1 MTSARILIVENVR
14 STAADLQLR
23 LERLDYVVVGT
34 AESSEEAIA
43 KIGELNPD
51 IILMN
56 IKLREAGD
64 GIKTGELIHAG
75 YKTPIIYLTSSAA
88 QETIH
93 RARSSGPFGYIF
105 LPPNDHQ
112 IFATIETAITRNQL
126 ENQLEQ
132 NRNWLSG
139 ILNSIGDGVIALNN
153 QGQIYFINSVAQEL
167 TGWDQ
172 ADAAGQYIYTVL
184 RLFDEKTHQMLEIP
198 GVENVG
204 GGKKLSKSTETFLIS
219 KDGIAMPVET
229 NINLIKNSRG
239 NTTGIVLA
247 LRDVTQDRKVLK
259 EIELQAQRAKILE
272 QSASRLNTDL
282 DMKSVLTRICS
293 VTNDALNA
301 YATAV
306 FLYDNEIESE
316 SEIGVDDPRE
326 GSKSIKASSLSFPRS
341 VIESLITNENPIHIV
356 NDVSKVDYLPDPGL
370 FQDKKMSAMAIAG
383 IYRQQQLIGIVVSVF
398 SESRGA
404 LQEGELKL
412 FKGLIDQAANSV
424 TNASLF
430 KQIKLGRE
438 RHRRLAKSLVDVQEA
453 ERRRIAGELHDHF
466 GQLLTGLQF
475 MLETVK
481 SQAGDILKPSLDD
494 IQESVRDVIEQVR
507 EMSLNLRP
515 SMLDDMGLV
524 PTLQWHFGRFTR
536 QTGIL
541 VNFHCD
547 EVLNRFR
554 AEIETAAYRIIQEA
568 LTNVARYAQVKN
580 VFVGLAIQHET
591 LWVEVVDKGKGFDTS
606 TILERP
612 TAGLGGMRERAELAG
627 GYLVVRSVLN
637 QGTQVIAALPMNE
650 NRLERRK
657 NARKG
662 IISG

>member
-1 MTSARILIVENVR
+1 MTAARILIVENVR
-14 STAADLQLR
+14 TAAVDLQLR

-56 IKLREAGD
+56 IELREAGD
-64 GIKTGELIHAG
+64 GIKTGKLIHAG
-75 YKTPIIYLTSSAA
+75 YKTPVIYLTSSAG

-112 IFATIETAITRNQL
+112 VFATIETAITRNQL
-126 ENQLEQ
+126 ENQLDQ

-139 ILNSIGDGVIALNN
+139 ILDSIGDGVIALNSH
-153 QGQIYFINSVAQEL
+153 GQIYFINSVAQAL

-172 ADAAGQYIYTVL
+172 AEAAGKYIYTVL
-184 RLFDEKTHQMLEIP
+184 RLFDEKTHQLLEIP

-204 GGKKLSKSTETFLIS
+204 GGKKLSKSAETFLIS
-219 KDGIAMPVET
+219 RDGIAIPVQT
-229 NINLIKNSRG
+229 NINLIKNNRG

-247 LRDVTQDRKVLK
+247 LRDVTQDRKALK

-272 QSASRLNTDL
+272 QSASRLSIDL
-282 DMKSVLTRICS
+282 DTKAVLTSICS
-293 VTNDALNA
+293 ITNNALNA
-301 YATAV
+301 YASAV

-326 GSKSIKASSLSFPRS
+326 GSKSIKASSLSLPKS
-341 VIESLITNENPIHIV
+341 VIESLITIEDPIHIV
-356 NDVSKVDYLPDPGL
+356 NDISSLADLPDPEL
-370 FQDKKMSAMAIAG
+370 FQAKKINVMVIAG
-383 IYRQQQLIGIVVSVF
+383 IYRQQLIGLLVSIF
-398 SESRGA
+398 PESRKP
-404 LQEGELKL
+404 LEDGELIMLKA
-412 FKGLIDQAANSV
+412 LIAQAAYSV
-424 TNASLF
+424 TNADLF
-430 KQIKLGRE
+430 KQIRLGRE

-453 ERRRIAGELHDHF
+453 ERRRIASELHDHF

-481 SQAGDILKPSLDD
+481 TQADDTLKPGIDE

-507 EMSLNLRP
+507 EMSLDLRP

-606 TILERP
+606 AILERP
-612 TAGLGGMRERAELAG
+612 TSGLGGMRERAELAG
-627 GYLVVRSVLN
+627 GYLLVRSVLN
-637 QGTQVIAALPMNE
+637 QGTQVIAALPINE

-657 NARKG
+657 NARQG
-662 IISG
+662 SIGG

>member
-1 MTSARILIVENVR
+1 MTAARILIVENVR
-14 STAADLQLR
+14 TAAVDLQLR

-56 IKLREAGD
+56 IELREAGD

-75 YKTPIIYLTSSAA
+75 YKTPVIYLTSSAG

-112 IFATIETAITRNQL
+112 VFATIETAITRNQL
-126 ENQLEQ
+126 ENQLDQ

-139 ILNSIGDGVIALNN
+139 ILDSIGDGVIALNSH
-153 QGQIYFINSVAQEL
+153 GQIYFINSVAQAL

-172 ADAAGQYIYTVL
+172 AEAAGKYIYTVL
-184 RLFDEKTHQMLEIP
+184 RLFDEKTHQLLEIP

-204 GGKKLSKSTETFLIS
+204 GGKKLSKSSETFLIS
-219 KDGIAMPVET
+219 RDGIAIPVQT
-229 NINLIKNSRG
+229 NINLIKNNRG

-247 LRDVTQDRKVLK
+247 LRDVTQDRKALK

-272 QSASRLNTDL
+272 QSASRLSIDL
-282 DMKSVLTRICS
+282 DTKAVLTSICS
-293 VTNDALNA
+293 ITNNALNA
-301 YATAV
+301 YASAV
-306 FLYDNEIESE
+306 FLYENELESE

-326 GSKSIKASSLSFPRS
+326 GSKSIKASSLRLPKS
-341 VIESLITNENPIHIV
+341 VIESLITIEDPIHIV
-356 NDVSKVDYLPDPGL
+356 NDISSLADLPDPEL
-370 FQDKKMSAMAIAG
+370 FQAKKINVMVIAG
-383 IYRQQQLIGIVVSVF
+383 IYRQQLIGLLVSIF
-398 SESRGA
+398 PESRKP
-404 LQEGELKL
+404 LEDGELIMLKA
-412 FKGLIDQAANSV
+412 LIAQAAYSV
-424 TNASLF
+424 TNADLF
-430 KQIKLGRE
+430 KQIRLGRE

-453 ERRRIAGELHDHF
+453 ERRRIAAELHDHF

-481 SQAGDILKPSLDD
+481 TQADDTLKPGIDE

-591 LWVEVVDKGKGFDTS
+591 LWVEVVDKGRGFDTS
-606 TILERP
+606 AILERP
-612 TAGLGGMRERAELAG
+612 TSGLGGMRERAELAG
-627 GYLVVRSVLN
+627 GYLLVRSVLN
-637 QGTQVIAALPMNE
+637 QGTQVIAALPINE

-657 NARKG
+657 NARQG
-662 IISG
+662 IIGG

>member
-1 MTSARILIVENVR
+1 
-14 STAADLQLR
+14 
-23 LERLDYVVVGT
+23 
-34 AESSEEAIA
+34 
-43 KIGELNPD
+43 
-51 IILMN
+51 
-56 IKLREAGD
+56 
-64 GIKTGELIHAG
+64 
-75 YKTPIIYLTSSAA
+75 
-88 QETIH
+88 
-93 RARSSGPFGYIF
+93 
-105 LPPNDHQ
+105 
-112 IFATIETAITRNQL
+112 
-126 ENQLEQ
+126 
-132 NRNWLSG
+132 
-139 ILNSIGDGVIALNN
+139 LNSIGDGVIALNN

-326 GSKSIKASSLSFPRS
+326 GSKSIKASSFSFPRS

-398 SESRGA
+398 SEFRAA
-404 LQEGELKL
+404 LEEGELKL
-412 FKGLIDQAANSV
+412 FKGLIDLAANSV

-481 SQAGDILKPSLDD
+481 SQAGDVLKPSLDD

-541 VNFHCD
+541 INFHCD

>member
-1 MTSARILIVENVR
+1 MTAARILIVENVR
-14 STAADLQLR
+14 TAAVDLQLR

-56 IKLREAGD
+56 IELREAGD

-75 YKTPIIYLTSSAA
+75 YKTPVIYLTSSAG

-112 IFATIETAITRNQL
+112 VFATIETAITRNQL
-126 ENQLEQ
+126 ENQLDQ

-139 ILNSIGDGVIALNN
+139 ILDSIGDGVIALNSH
-153 QGQIYFINSVAQEL
+153 GQIYFINSVAQAL

-172 ADAAGQYIYTVL
+172 ADAAGKYIYTVL
-184 RLFDEKTHQMLEIP
+184 RLFDEKTHQLLEIP

-204 GGKKLSKSTETFLIS
+204 GGKKLSKSAETFLIS
-219 KDGIAMPVET
+219 RDGIAIPVQT
-229 NINLIKNSRG
+229 NINLIKNNRG

-247 LRDVTQDRKVLK
+247 LRDVTQDRKALK

-272 QSASRLNTDL
+272 QSASRLSIDL
-282 DMKSVLTRICS
+282 DTKAVLTSICS
-293 VTNDALNA
+293 ITNNALNA
-301 YATAV
+301 YASAV

-326 GSKSIKASSLSFPRS
+326 GSKSIKASSLRLPKS
-341 VIESLITNENPIHIV
+341 VIESLITIEDPIHIV
-356 NDVSKVDYLPDPGL
+356 NDISSLADLPDPEL
-370 FQDKKMSAMAIAG
+370 FQAKKINVMVIAG
-383 IYRQQQLIGIVVSVF
+383 IYRQQLIGLLVSIF
-398 SESRGA
+398 PESRKP
-404 LQEGELKL
+404 LEDGELIMLKA
-412 FKGLIDQAANSV
+412 LIAQAAYSV
-424 TNASLF
+424 TNADLF
-430 KQIKLGRE
+430 KQIRLGRE

-453 ERRRIAGELHDHF
+453 ERRRIAAELHDHF

-481 SQAGDILKPSLDD
+481 TQADDTLKPGIDE

-591 LWVEVVDKGKGFDTS
+591 LWVEVVDKGRGFDTS
-606 TILERP
+606 AILERP
-612 TAGLGGMRERAELAG
+612 TSGLGGMRERAELAG
-627 GYLVVRSVLN
+627 GYLLVRSVLN
-637 QGTQVIAALPMNE
+637 QGTQVIAALPINE

-657 NARKG
+657 NARQG
-662 IISG
+662 IIGG

>member
-1 MTSARILIVENVR
+1 MTAARILIVENVR
-14 STAADLQLR
+14 TAAVDLQLR

-56 IKLREAGD
+56 IELREAGD

-75 YKTPIIYLTSSAA
+75 YKTPVIYLTSSAG

-112 IFATIETAITRNQL
+112 VFATIETAITRNQL
-126 ENQLEQ
+126 ENQLDQ

-139 ILNSIGDGVIALNN
+139 ILDSIGDGVIALNSH
-153 QGQIYFINSVAQEL
+153 GQIYFINSVAQAL

-172 ADAAGQYIYTVL
+172 ADAAGKYIYTVL
-184 RLFDEKTHQMLEIP
+184 RLFDEKTHQLLEIP

-204 GGKKLSKSTETFLIS
+204 GGKKLSKSSETFLIS
-219 KDGIAMPVET
+219 RDGIAIPVQT
-229 NINLIKNSRG
+229 NINLIKNNRG

-247 LRDVTQDRKVLK
+247 LRDVTQDRKALK

-272 QSASRLNTDL
+272 QSASRLSIDL
-282 DMKSVLTRICS
+282 DTKAVLTSICS
-293 VTNDALNA
+293 ITNNALNA
-301 YATAV
+301 YASAV

-326 GSKSIKASSLSFPRS
+326 GSKSIKASSLRLPKS
-341 VIESLITNENPIHIV
+341 VIESLITIEDPIHIV
-356 NDVSKVDYLPDPGL
+356 NDISSLADLPDPEL
-370 FQDKKMSAMAIAG
+370 FQAKKINVMVIAG
-383 IYRQQQLIGIVVSVF
+383 IYRQQLIGLLVSIF
-398 SESRGA
+398 PESRKP
-404 LQEGELKL
+404 LEDGELIMLKA
-412 FKGLIDQAANSV
+412 LIAQAAYSV
-424 TNASLF
+424 TNADLF
-430 KQIKLGRE
+430 KQIRLGRE

-453 ERRRIAGELHDHF
+453 ERRRIAAELHDHF

-481 SQAGDILKPSLDD
+481 TQADDTLKPGIDE

-591 LWVEVVDKGKGFDTS
+591 LWVEVVDKGRGFDTS
-606 TILERP
+606 AILERP
-612 TAGLGGMRERAELAG
+612 TSGLGGMRERAELAG
-627 GYLVVRSVLN
+627 GYLLVRSVLN
-637 QGTQVIAALPMNE
+637 QGTQVIAALPINE

-657 NARKG
+657 NARQG
-662 IISG
+662 IIGG

>member
-1 MTSARILIVENVR
+1 MTAARILIVENVR
-14 STAADLQLR
+14 TAAVDLQLR

-56 IKLREAGD
+56 IELREAGD

-75 YKTPIIYLTSSAA
+75 YKTPVIYLTSSAG

-112 IFATIETAITRNQL
+112 VYATIETAITRNQL
-126 ENQLEQ
+126 ENQLDQ

-139 ILNSIGDGVIALNN
+139 ILDSIGDGVIALNSH
-153 QGQIYFINSVAQEL
+153 GQIYFINSVAQAL

-172 ADAAGQYIYTVL
+172 ADAAGKYIYTVL
-184 RLFDEKTHQMLEIP
+184 RLFDEKTHQLLEIP

-204 GGKKLSKSTETFLIS
+204 GGKKLSKSAETFLIS
-219 KDGIAMPVET
+219 RDGIAIPVQT
-229 NINLIKNSRG
+229 NINLIKNNRG

-247 LRDVTQDRKVLK
+247 LRDVTQDRKALK

-272 QSASRLNTDL
+272 QSASRLSIDL
-282 DMKSVLTRICS
+282 DTKAVLTSICS
-293 VTNDALNA
+293 ITNNALNA
-301 YATAV
+301 YASAV

-326 GSKSIKASSLSFPRS
+326 GSKSIKASSLSLPKS
-341 VIESLITNENPIHIV
+341 VIESLITIEDPIHIV
-356 NDVSKVDYLPDPGL
+356 NDISSLADLPDPEL
-370 FQDKKMSAMAIAG
+370 FQAKKINVMVIAG
-383 IYRQQQLIGIVVSVF
+383 IYRQQLIGLLVSIF
-398 SESRGA
+398 PESRKP
-404 LQEGELKL
+404 LEDGELIMLKA
-412 FKGLIDQAANSV
+412 LIAQAAYSV
-424 TNASLF
+424 TNADLF
-430 KQIKLGRE
+430 KQIRLGRE

-453 ERRRIAGELHDHF
+453 ERRRIASELHDHF

-481 SQAGDILKPSLDD
+481 TQADDTLKPGIDE

-507 EMSLNLRP
+507 EMSLDLRP

-536 QTGIL
+536 QTAIL

-606 TILERP
+606 AILERP
-612 TAGLGGMRERAELAG
+612 TSGLGGMRERAELAG
-627 GYLVVRSVLN
+627 GYLLVRSVLN
-637 QGTQVIAALPMNE
+637 QGTQVIAALPINE

-657 NARKG
+657 NARQG
-662 IISG
+662 SIGG

>member
-1 MTSARILIVENVR
+1 MTSAKILIVENVR
-14 STAADLQLR
+14 TTAADLQLR
-23 LERLDYVVVGT
+23 LERLGYVVVGI
-34 AESSEEAIA
+34 AESSEGAIR
-43 KIGELNPD
+43 KTDELNPD

-75 YKTPIIYLTSSAA
+75 YKTPVIYLTSSAG

-93 RARSSGPFGYIF
+93 RARSSRPFGYII
-105 LPPNDHQ
+105 LPLNDHQ

-132 NRNWLSG
+132 NQKWLSG

-153 QGQIYFINSVAQEL
+153 QGQIYFINLVAQAL

-172 ADAAGQYIYTVL
+172 ADAAGKYIYTVL
-184 RLFDEKTHQMLEIP
+184 RLFDEKTHQLLEIP

-204 GGKKLSKSTETFLIS
+204 GGKKLSKSAETFLIS
-219 KDGIAMPVET
+219 KDGIAIPVEI
-229 NINLIKNSRG
+229 NINLIKNNRG
-239 NTTGIVLA
+239 ATTGIVLA
-247 LRDVTQDRKVLK
+247 LRDVTQDRKALK

-272 QSASRLNTDL
+272 QSASRLNRDL
-282 DMKSVLTRICS
+282 DTKSVLTSICGI
-293 VTNDALNA
+293 TNNALNA
-301 YATAV
+301 YASAV

-316 SEIGVDDPRE
+316 SEIGVDDSQG
-326 GSKSIKASSLSFPRS
+326 GSKSIKASSLSLPRS

-356 NDVSKVDYLPDPGL
+356 NDLSKVDYLPDPGL
-370 FQDKKMSAMAIAG
+370 FHDKKMSAVAG
-383 IYRQQQLIGIVVSVF
+383 IYRHQQLLGVVVSIF
-398 SESRGA
+398 SESREP
-404 LQEGELKL
+404 LEEGELKL

-424 TNASLF
+424 TNANLF

-481 SQAGDILKPSLDD
+481 SQAGDVLKPSLDD

-554 AEIETAAYRIIQEA
+554 AEIETAVYRIIQEA

-606 TILERP
+606 AVLERP
-612 TAGLGGMRERAELAG
+612 TSGLGGMRERAELAG
-627 GYLVVRSVLN
+627 GYLVVRSILN
-637 QGTQVIAALPMNE
+637 QGTQVIAALPINE

-657 NARKG
+657 NARQG
-662 IISG
+662 IIGG

>member
-1 MTSARILIVENVR
+1 MTAARILIVENVR
-14 STAADLQLR
+14 TAAVDLQLR

-56 IKLREAGD
+56 IELREAGD

-75 YKTPIIYLTSSAA
+75 YKTPVIYLTSSAG

-112 IFATIETAITRNQL
+112 VYATIETAITRNQL
-126 ENQLEQ
+126 ENQLDQ

-139 ILNSIGDGVIALNN
+139 ILDSIGDGVIALNSH
-153 QGQIYFINSVAQEL
+153 GQIYFINSVAQAL

-172 ADAAGQYIYTVL
+172 AEAAGKYIYTVL
-184 RLFDEKTHQMLEIP
+184 RLFDEKTHQLLEIP

-204 GGKKLSKSTETFLIS
+204 GGKKLSKSAETFLIS
-219 KDGIAMPVET
+219 RDGIAIPVQT
-229 NINLIKNSRG
+229 NINLIKNNRG

-247 LRDVTQDRKVLK
+247 LRDVTQDRKALK

-272 QSASRLNTDL
+272 QSASRLSIDL
-282 DMKSVLTRICS
+282 DTKAVLTSICS
-293 VTNDALNA
+293 ITNNALNA
-301 YATAV
+301 YASAV

-326 GSKSIKASSLSFPRS
+326 GSKSIKASSLSLPKS
-341 VIESLITNENPIHIV
+341 VIESLITIEDPIHIV
-356 NDVSKVDYLPDPGL
+356 NDISSLADLPDPEL
-370 FQDKKMSAMAIAG
+370 FQAKKINVMVIAG
-383 IYRQQQLIGIVVSVF
+383 IYRQQLIGLLVSIF
-398 SESRGA
+398 PESRKP
-404 LQEGELKL
+404 LEDGELIMLKA
-412 FKGLIDQAANSV
+412 LIAQAAYSV
-424 TNASLF
+424 TNADLF
-430 KQIKLGRE
+430 KQIRLGRE

-453 ERRRIAGELHDHF
+453 ERRRIASELHDHF

-481 SQAGDILKPSLDD
+481 TQADDTLKPGIDE

-507 EMSLNLRP
+507 EMSLDLRP

-606 TILERP
+606 AILERP
-612 TAGLGGMRERAELAG
+612 TSGLGGMRERAELAG
-627 GYLVVRSVLN
+627 GYLLVRSVLN
-637 QGTQVIAALPMNE
+637 QGTQVIAALPINE

-657 NARKG
+657 NARQG
-662 IISG
+662 SIGG